1 MTSSS
6 SVFSRNIRVNSLF
19 LYDNKDPD
27 MIKSMT
33 GYGKA
38 EAILKTGKL
47 TIEIKTLN
55 GKNSDANI
63 KTQLLPKDKELLVRQ
78 MISESLVRGTI
89 DFFMTWEPGSGAA
102 KQINP
107 DLVKEYF
114 SQMKEIR
121 NNLTSYRA
129 ANFGDQAWMDNV
141 MLTTIMRFPDVMD
154 NSRQDVVTE
163 ENWPVVENAIKEALR
178 SVNDYRSK
186 EGEVLYADVTSRV
199 KGIMEL
205 EDEVEKLEPERIET
219 VKEKLTKNLAEL
231 GQKVDPSRFEQEMVF
246 YLEKLDINEE
256 KVRLRQ
262 HCRYFLDTID
272 SEPYPGKKLGF
283 IIQEMGREINTTGS
297 KANHAGIQKIV
308 VRMKDELEK
317 IREQSM
323 NIL

>member
-1 MTSSS
+1 
-6 SVFSRNIRVNSLF
+6 
-19 LYDNKDPD
+19 
-27 MIKSMT
+27 MT

-38 EAILKTGKL
+38 EAILPTGKL

-78 MISESLVRGTI
+78 MIAESLVRGTI
-89 DFFMTWEPGSGAA
+89 DFFMTWEPGAGSA
-102 KQINP
+102 KQVNP
-107 DLVKEYF
+107 ELVKEYF
-114 SQMKEIR
+114 NQMKEIR
-121 NNLTSYRA
+121 NSLTSYRA
-129 ANFGDQAWMDNV
+129 ANFGDQARMDNM
-141 MLTTIMRFPDVMD
+141 MLTSIMRFPDVLD

-163 ENWPVVENAIKEALR
+163 ENWPLVEKAISVALQA
-178 SVNDYRSK
+178 VNDYRDK
-186 EGEVLYADVTSRV
+186 EGEALYKDVTSRV
-199 KGIMEL
+199 RGIMEL
-205 EDEVEKLEPERIET
+205 EDEVEKLEPERVAT
-219 VKEKLTKNLAEL
+219 VKERLMKNLAEL
-231 GQKVDPSRFEQEMVF
+231 EQKVDPSRFEQEMIF

-262 HCRYFLDTID
+262 HCKYFLDTID
-272 SEPYPGKKLGF
+272 SEPCPGKKLGF

-297 KANHAGIQKIV
+297 KANHAGIQNIV

>member
-1 MTSSS
+1 
-6 SVFSRNIRVNSLF
+6 
-19 LYDNKDPD
+19 

-38 EAILKTGKL
+38 EAVLKTGKL

-78 MISESLVRGTI
+78 KLAESLVRGTI
-89 DFFMTWEPGSGAA
+89 DFFLTWEPGAGAA
-102 KQINP
+102 KKINGEM
-107 DLVKEYF
+107 LKEYF
-114 SQMKEIR
+114 SQIKELR
-121 NNLTSYRA
+121 NQLTSYRA
-129 ANFGDQAWMDNV
+129 ANFGDQARMDNELITV
-141 MLTTIMRFPDVMD
+141 ITRFPDVMD
-154 NSRQDVVTE
+154 TSRQDVVTE
-163 ENWPVVENAIKEALR
+163 ENWPIVEKALDEALEA
-178 SVNDYRSK
+178 VNEYRAK
-186 EGEVLYADVTSRV
+186 EGEALYADVTSRV
-199 KGIMEL
+199 NGILEL
-205 EDEVEKLEPERIET
+205 EDQVEALEGERLESVRERLI
-219 VKEKLTKNLAEL
+219 KNLSDLE
-231 GQKVDPSRFEQEMVF
+231 QKVDPARFEQEMIF

-262 HCRYFLDTID
+262 HCKYFLDTID
-272 SEPYPGKKLGF
+272 GEPYPGKKLGF

-308 VRMKDELEK
+308 VQMKDELEK